1 MCRVIRRTEH
11 MTEDVLLLRLLGR
24 NHMYV
29 FGGEFTSPSQ
39 MQFYHHKDMWRL
51 DLMTMKW
58 EELSMKGGPTPRSG
72 HRAVAYKGS
81 KIFVFGGFY
90 DTGHDVRY
98 FNDCYMY
105 DTQVSRP
112 PAC

>member
-1 MCRVIRRTEH
+1 M
-11 MTEDVLLLRLLGR
+11 LGR

-105 DTQVSRP
+105 DTQVGRP
-112 PAC
+112 HAC

>member
-1 MCRVIRRTEH
+1 
-11 MTEDVLLLRLLGR
+11 
-24 NHMYV
+24 MYV

-105 DTQVSRP
+105 DTQVCCPSAAHLHWPDFVCECLLLRGQGLGRVVT
-112 PAC
+112 